1 MGQVAFAAAFH
12 EVKPG
17 KVVDKV
23 IDMVLDILIPGKGVG
38 QGNWLSRSLRSIE
51 NQAERT
57 TRELDIR
64 RDLRDWDNRFPY
76 MHHELIVR
84 YISGLIAYTA
94 ATTGLCLASLASS
107 P

>member
-1 MGQVAFAAAFH
+1 M
-12 EVKPG
+12 KPG

-57 TRELDIR
+57 TRCENHKITFSILCIVCILNS
-64 RDLRDWDNRFPY
+64 DLIFFHNIHRTNN
-76 MHHELIVR
+76 HL
-84 YISGLIAYTA
+84 
-94 ATTGLCLASLASS
+94 
-107 P
+107 